1 MVAGTSPF
9 KDEYLTTLKVWQPE
23 AKSRQVPKP
32 QQLLV
37 IVAIL
42 GIFSFSFNQ
51 SINHQLHIPQSLKS
65 IPEDSSYTYYP
76 NTSRIQ
82 QAGSWSF
89 NYDANGNLISRGISG
104 TWDTATN
111 QYDWNATQG
120 EVWLY
125 SYDLKN
131 RLVQVQHGLAG
142 TASLQQSAQYIYDIR
157 DLRVATVKPYAT
169 TYTQYD
175 TSGDLLWHD
184 DGKETTK
191 YIEALGQIW
200 AEVRTPAG
208 GTPAT
213 FFHSTDHEGT
223 TNVITDATGAIVWD
237 TDYEAFGSVTRT
249 NGDARFNASYTGKEF
264 DTDTGLYYYN
274 ARFYD
279 PTLGRFITEDPAR
292 AGGNWYEYGNDNPL
306 RFVDPTGLEDVGI
319 SGANGE
325 LTKQTFQDNAF
336 NKKAPAQPKESLQ
349 QPIGTLSKGNGVH
362 TPNMGVMDFINMGNE
377 SLAKDGFGSESFGSA
392 SWSDV
397 AGRDVSPGEKRS
409 AALVAGLFDI
419 ATLGLGAKAL
429 PGTAPS
435 SGAQYVFDA
444 KAGQYRDLTNGQF
457 ISPKDLPWPGNNGF
471 SGKPIDTPLTPG
483 LMLDRL
489 GSLKGE
495 FAGLPGASASER
507 GLPAGSE
514 GRPYTQLQV
523 LKPLTVPS
531 GPAAPV
537 PAFGATGGGTQ
548 FQFSGG
554 IQQWIDSGHLGVVP

>member
-1 MVAGTSPF
+1 MTRVLR
-9 KDEYLTTLKVWQPE
+9 LTLSLTL
-23 AKSRQVPKP
+23 
-32 QQLLV
+32 LL
-37 IVAIL
+37 L
-42 GIFSFSFNQ
+42 
-51 SINHQLHIPQSLKS
+51 
-65 IPEDSSYTYYP
+65 
-76 NTSRIQ
+76 
-82 QAGSWSF
+82 GSW
-89 NYDANGNLISRGISG
+89 
-104 TWDTATN
+104 
-111 QYDWNATQG
+111 
-120 EVWLY
+120 
-125 SYDLKN
+125 
-131 RLVQVQHGLAG
+131 
-142 TASLQQSAQYIYDIR
+142 
-157 DLRVATVKPYAT
+157 
-169 TYTQYD
+169 
-175 TSGDLLWHD
+175 
-184 DGKETTK
+184 
-191 YIEALGQIW
+191 
-200 AEVRTPAG
+200 
-208 GTPAT
+208 
-213 FFHSTDHEGT
+213 
-223 TNVITDATGAIVWD
+223 
-237 TDYEAFGSVTRT
+237 AFGSVVEPTDSRNVLQVINPPT
-249 NGDARFNASYTGKEF
+249 PIEDSPFHFQVKAGDTFVPSAITPNLLVEAPSDKNPSFQFTPAVAISMPGWGADGLPLGVLSGVLVFNHDGSIAFNASYTGKEF
-264 DTDTGLYYYN
+264 DVDTGLYCYN
-274 ARFYD
+274 ARWYD

-292 AGGNWYEYGNDNPL
+292 SGGNWYEYGNDNPL